1 MFLNKEGWLVVAPYE
16 NNGDEI
22 SQTGYSKEEI
32 VGNYQFINHG
42 TDTTSSIASTLNIRL
57 NDDFTVSGD
66 ITGTWTMEK
75 DTYYM
80 TITTNDITYSGVFFK
95 QQDESLEENKVM
107 TFTAIGNNNE
117 SVWGSKLELDDSQS
131 VDYAGSYLKNKIPSV
146 TKSDI
151 ELPTL
156 GAYDTTITWKS
167 SNEDSISNEGKVKRT
182 GEDKTVTL
190 IATISKGEAV
200 ITKEFNVLVK
210 GILKEVG
217 IEPIYK
223 YDFEGIEEQGIIN
236 TGSKV
241 GNATLVGTACVVEDE
256 ERGNVLEIINEKGAV
271 KVNYLELPKDT
282 FEGITEEGYTVSMWV
297 NIDKNNP
304 NYFEHSAL
312 FEASMTNEDGTPNY
326 PMTRISANLFGRINA
341 NGAWSDATE
350 VSKQLEGNK
359 WEYVT
364 YTVSSTGIVVYVD
377 GNEVARQDKD
387 IAACFNDNF
396 LALMKDVRVGSGNI
410 WNDMDIANAKFD
422 NVSVYNVALS
432 DKQVEALYNDETK
445 ENEEQENPEEPG
457 DIVNPENPGSSDTGN
472 VDSGKKPTV
481 NNNLNTSKLPQTG
494 DVNILFTLALAGASV
509 TIGGI
514 SLKKKKL

>member
-1 MFLNKEGWLVVAPYE
+1 
-16 NNGDEI
+16 
-22 SQTGYSKEEI
+22 
-32 VGNYQFINHG
+32 
-42 TDTTSSIASTLNIRL
+42 
-57 NDDFTVSGD
+57 
-66 ITGTWTMEK
+66 
-75 DTYYM
+75 
-80 TITTNDITYSGVFFK
+80 
-95 QQDESLEENKVM
+95 M